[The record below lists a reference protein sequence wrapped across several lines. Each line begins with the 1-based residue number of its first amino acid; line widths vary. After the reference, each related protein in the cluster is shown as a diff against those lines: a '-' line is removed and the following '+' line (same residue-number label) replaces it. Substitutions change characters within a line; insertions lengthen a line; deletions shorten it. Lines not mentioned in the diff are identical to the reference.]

1 MERAYILAE
10 QTLEPEHLPEGQI
23 EQAGEYLR
31 ISVGESLQQTEKQ
44 QILATI
50 EACDGNKKEAAEALG
65 IALKT
70 LYNKLKEYDEED

>member
-1 MERAYILAE
+1 M
-10 QTLEPEHLPEGQI
+10 
-23 EQAGEYLR
+23 
-31 ISVGESLQQTEKQ
+31 GESLQQTEKQ

-70 LYNKLKEYDEED
+70 LYNKLKEYDEYD